1 MRRFKKEQKSCG
13 VLCENSCA
21 TELELAGFR
30 KTGRWL
36 LPKAFCG
43 YTLAEIVVVLI
54 IVAVIVAVTIGVT
67 KHKLDNIV
75 TYTYY
80 SAYSSLRTATSQI
93 LSDYDPSNDRY
104 KAQVQEKTLL
114 SKVSDFF
121 RSNFGL
127 LAAVSMDVN
136 GVPDYCFYVNSNYRY
151 PIKCPSTTPGFDSSS
166 NIPTNCCRGNE
177 VLTLYKSKSS
187 NGWVQVG
194 STGSCDWRA
203 FETTPARK
211 CVNTDYVCCK
221 PLTMSD
227 GSSTCL
233 GDKEW
238 NSSTRKCECPGQLVD
253 LGNNVCGCPEGKHE
267 QYILGSGK
275 VCVPDDD
282 TPETKECTGFQPACS
297 PGCDTTTGQWKPAKT
312 CGDGEL
318 LNTSTCECY
327 DDPSDDCT
335 GGKIWN
341 GSSCVCPNGKEDVNG
356 TCKDPCTGG
365 KVRDGSGN
373 CVCPDGKEDVN
384 GTCKDSCTGGKVRD
398 GSGNCVCPDGKEDV
412 NGTCKDPCTGGQ
424 IRNSSTGACECPS
437 GKVWN
442 GSECVVPDYDC
453 SGTAPCGKECDRTT
467 GTWVDISGFSRECNE
482 DLNKTW
488 SEDSCSCIPTS
499 TIIPPKG
506 QNYCEAL
513 VSLLN
518 TRSNSAECSGGA
530 IGTNVTDFSSQTPDI
545 TLRNGMRLYNVR
557 QNPQALSIL
566 EGNREGGKAVID
578 GVEVDTNRYGYTVY
592 IDIDGEKGGSEK
604 WVDVYPFY
612 VTLSGMVIP
621 GYDKAH
627 PGLYG
632 GDSRD
637 HMQVSIEDEIIDG
650 GKRKI
655 RWLAKSV
662 SFREGACGAGY
673 IGANTPYCKNGTAVP
688 LKSECSGDNSLCR
701 LKYIKPIKF
710 LF

>member
-1 MRRFKKEQKSCG
+1 MQWK
-13 VLCENSCA
+13 
-21 TELELAGFR
+21 R
-30 KTGRWL
+30 KQ
-36 LPKAFCG
+36 C
-43 YTLAEIVVVLI
+43 
-54 IVAVIVAVTIGVT
+54 
-67 KHKLDNIV
+67 
-75 TYTYY
+75 
-80 SAYSSLRTATSQI
+80 S
-93 LSDYDPSNDRY
+93 
-104 KAQVQEKTLL
+104 
-114 SKVSDFF
+114 
-121 RSNFGL
+121 
-127 LAAVSMDVN
+127 
-136 GVPDYCFYVNSNYRY
+136 
-151 PIKCPSTTPGFDSSS
+151 
-166 NIPTNCCRGNE
+166 
-177 VLTLYKSKSS
+177 
-187 NGWVQVG
+187 G
-194 STGSCDWRA
+194 ST
-203 FETTPARK
+203 PIL
-211 CVNTDYVCCK
+211 NT
-221 PLTMSD
+221 
-227 GSSTCL
+227 STC
-233 GDKEW
+233 
-238 NSSTRKCECPGQLVD
+238 RCE
-253 LGNNVCGCPEGKHE
+253 GCPAGKTWNA
-267 QYILGSGK
+267 LLNL
-275 VCVPDDD
+275 CVPD
-282 TPETKECTGFQPACS
+282 TPSTKECTGSQPVCS

-341 GSSCVCPNGKEDVNG
+341 GSSCVCPDGKEDVNG

-398 GSGNCVCPDGKEDV
+398 GSGNCVCPSGKEDV

-442 GSECVVPDYDC
+442 GSECAVPDYDC

-482 DLNKTW
+482 DLNKVW
-488 SEDSCSCIPTS
+488 SEDSCSCIATTR
-499 TIIPPKG
+499 TIPVDG
-506 QNYCEAL
+506 QKYCEAL
-513 VSLLN
+513 VSLFN

-604 WVDVYPFY
+604 WLDVYPFY

-650 GKRKI
+650 GKRKL